1 MVRAFFVAVRKIAT
15 TICGVWII
23 SARKT
28 LALKT
33 VTHGLLERIC
43 HINCHNFKR
52 IAEAVSIPEVI
63 CGSGRNLEN
72 CRLI

>member
-1 MVRAFFVAVRKIAT
+1 MVYLREYAT
-15 TICGVWII
+15 QLVII
-23 SARKT
+23 
-28 LALKT
+28 LK
-33 VTHGLLERIC
+33 E
-43 HINCHNFKR
+43 